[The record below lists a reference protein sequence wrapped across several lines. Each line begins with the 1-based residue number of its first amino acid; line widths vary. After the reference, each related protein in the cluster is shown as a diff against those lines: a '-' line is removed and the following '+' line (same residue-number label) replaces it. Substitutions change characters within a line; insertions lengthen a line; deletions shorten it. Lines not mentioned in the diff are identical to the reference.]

1 MRQLSTHPPIISG
14 LFSTGVQTS
23 ARMTETR
30 ILVLIPAR
38 MAATRLPGKPLL
50 DIAGLP
56 MIVHVLRRA
65 EAAQIGR
72 VAVATDTPEIAAAV
86 TAHGFEAVMTRSDHP
101 SGSDRIYEALGKLD
115 PRRDAEII
123 VNLQGDFPTILPDN
137 IRSVLGPLADPA
149 VDIAT
154 LAAEIH
160 TEEESTNPNVVKVV
174 GSPISA
180 RRLHALYFT
189 RATAPWGDGPR
200 YHHVGLYAY
209 RRAALERFVALP
221 PSTLEMQEKLE
232 QLRAIEA
239 GMRID
244 VTIVEAYPDAEPLPC
259 PTFEDAL
266 AAIASGE
273 ADLGM
278 IPIENSV
285 AGRVADIHHLLPQ
298 SGLFIVG
305 EWFLPIRHQLMA
317 PRGAKLGDIKTVE
330 SHVHALG
337 QCRRVIRKLGI
348 KPIVAA
354 DTAGSARIVAER
366 GDGTAA
372 AIASRLAA
380 DIYGLDILAEDVED
394 ETHNTTRFVV
404 LAREPN
410 WAKQG
415 SGPLVTTFVFRVRNL
430 PAALY
435 KAMGG
440 FATNGVNMTKL
451 ESYMIDGNFFAT
463 QFYADVDGHPEDKN
477 LAFALEEL
485 KFFSRE
491 FRIVGVYPGHP
502 FSETLD

>member
-1 MRQLSTHPPIISG
+1 M
-14 LFSTGVQTS
+14 S
-23 ARMTETR
+23 ASM
-30 ILVLIPAR
+30 P
-38 MAATRLPGKPLL
+38 
-50 DIAGLP
+50 
-56 MIVHVLRRA
+56 
-65 EAAQIGR
+65 
-72 VAVATDTPEIAAAV
+72 IAARRWSAS
-86 TAHGFEAVMTRSDHP
+86 FRC
-101 SGSDRIYEALGKLD
+101 
-115 PRRDAEII
+115 PRRRWSGRK
-123 VNLQGDFPTILPDN
+123 NSSSSG
-137 IRSVLGPLADPA
+137 RSRPA
-149 VDIAT
+149 CG
-154 LAAEIH
+154 
-160 TEEESTNPNVVKVV
+160 ST
-174 GSPISA
+174 SPSS
-180 RRLHALYFT
+180 T
-189 RATAPWGDGPR
+189 PC
-200 YHHVGLYAY
+200 
-209 RRAALERFVALP
+209 RAASIRRPTSKPPGAYWQKPERLIQGAMTKTMKIAF
-221 PSTLEMQEKLE
+221 QGE
-232 QLRAIEA
+232 QGANSHLAIA
-239 GMRID
+239 
-244 VTIVEAYPDAEPLPC
+244 EAYPDAEPLAC

-266 AAIASGE
+266 AAITSGE

-305 EWFLPIRHQLMA
+305 EWFLPIHHQLMA
-317 PRGAKLGDIKTVE
+317 PRGAKLADIKTVE

-337 QCRRVIRKLGI
+337 QCRRIIRKLGI
-348 KPIVAA
+348 KPIVSG

-366 GDGTAA
+366 GDKSCAS
-372 AIASRLAA
+372 IASKLAA
-380 DIYGLDILAEDVED
+380 EIYGLDVLAEDVED

-404 LAREPN
+404 LAREVN

-502 FSETLD
+502 FRATFSETLD